1 MSALVPSSL
10 LLRAS
15 DLHHAYGERPVLAG
29 VSLRLHAGERV
40 ALTGPSG
47 SGKTTLLNL
56 LGAVDRPRSGRI
68 EFDGVCLNDLDGDGL
83 ADLRRRSFGTIFQ
96 FFHLLPTLTAAENV
110 ELPLQLLG
118 VPASER
124 LDRVGSL
131 LERVGV
137 GHRADAPPGQLSGG
151 EMQRV
156 AIARALV
163 HRPRL
168 LLADEPTGN
177 LDSRNGQRILELL
190 RELTD
195 ATGTALVLVTHSPEA
210 AAICHREIRLRDG
223 LIEAETTSS
232 TERL

>member
-1 MSALVPSSL
+1 MADAAQNPP
-10 LLRAS
+10 LLRVS
-15 DLHHAYGERPVLAG
+15 DLHHAYGDRPVLAG

-56 LGAVDRPRSGRI
+56 LGGVDRPRSGRI
-68 EFDGVCLNDLDGDGL
+68 EFDGVCLNELDGDGL

-118 VPASER
+118 IPTRER
-124 LDRVGSL
+124 LDRVAHL
-131 LERVGV
+131 MERVGV
-137 GHRADAPPGQLSGG
+137 AHRAEAPPGELSGG

-156 AIARALV
+156 AIARALAGS
-163 HRPRL
+163 PAL

-177 LDSRNGQRILELL
+177 LDSAN
-190 RELTD
+190 
-195 ATGTALVLVTHSPEA
+195 AALVCETFSKIASQKIATLIIVTHSDSVA
-210 AAICHREIRLRDG
+210 ALAPVRIQMIDG
-223 LIEAETTSS
+223 TILSKHVINYSA
-232 TERL
+232 